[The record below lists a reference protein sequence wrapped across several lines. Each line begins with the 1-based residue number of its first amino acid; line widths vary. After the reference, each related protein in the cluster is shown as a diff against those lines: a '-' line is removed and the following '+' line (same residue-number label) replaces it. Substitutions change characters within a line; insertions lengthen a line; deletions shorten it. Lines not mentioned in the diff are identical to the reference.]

1 MFSHTNR
8 QSHTHSYA
16 KPHTLL
22 IRIKKRIVN
31 TFFDTDSKIDTGW
44 YIEVEVNKQCARA
57 CRTMFA
63 FDQKAFNYTT
73 RRLFE
78 EKKLF
83 GAVMPEDAHSV
94 VLWQPAFF
102 VTRSE
107 QFIMCISGYH
117 PFVLRGVMSSV
128 FDPDDPEE
136 VSLMRVA
143 LPAPDE
149 DNEDLVNATHA
160 VMNTNDVT
168 TIPEAQRDF
177 FITVRKLVLKH
188 INIILAS
195 PLLIGGN
202 LYAVK
207 PTQDM
212 DMDDVAKLFASAR
225 ESMQGHHAL
234 YPTWEFT
241 FRLIS
246 YGAIVARFESFKARM
261 ATMQVMKRAWETRR
275 GVPPDGITDALS
287 RALFLRR
294 FCRVRGVDAED
305 METEVVEP
313 FARDIVRFL

>member
-1 MFSHTNR
+1 
-8 QSHTHSYA
+8 
-16 KPHTLL
+16 
-22 IRIKKRIVN
+22 
-31 TFFDTDSKIDTGW
+31 
-44 YIEVEVNKQCARA
+44 
-57 CRTMFA
+57 MFA
-63 FDQKAFNYTT
+63 FDKKAFNYTT

-83 GAVMPEDAHSV
+83 GAVMPDDADYV

-107 QFIMCISGYH
+107 QLIMCISGYY
-117 PFVLRGVMSSV
+117 PFVLRGIMSSV
-128 FDPDDPEE
+128 LDPDDPEE

-143 LPAPDE
+143 LPVPDE
-149 DNEDLVNATHA
+149 DNEELLNATDA

-168 TIPEAQRDF
+168 TLPEDQRDF
-177 FITVRKLVLKH
+177 FITVRKLVLEH

-225 ESMQGHHAL
+225 ESMQGL
-234 YPTWEFT
+234 YFAWEFT
-241 FRLIS
+241 FTLIP

-261 ATMQVMKRAWETRR
+261 VAIQVMKRAWETRR